1 MKSFKFL
8 LLLSA
13 AFLLTGCL
21 GADSSQ
27 TGDTTTK
34 RYDIEMVVTNS
45 GDGKVDVTL
54 PLNVT
59 AATDT
64 TSRQTAEGNTATST
78 RKAAVGWNGGTGA
91 LAEEEA
97 VMEGFASLF
106 QQWQDNRE
114 EGSDNTSTAAKKPT
128 ETVQQEEIVTGAVVE
143 PELVYETRFHHT
155 TEGSSDG
162 GKSLVLCPGQKMD
175 FDKCSVGDIVLPRH
189 DDDGREGYW
198 NMTAEPV
205 GDIVCIKD
213 GTSYRYRSGEKIL
226 EGKCD

>member
-1 MKSFKFL
+1 MESIKFL
-8 LLLSA
+8 LLVSS

-91 LAEEEA
+91 LAEEQA

-106 QQWQDNRE
+106 QQWQDNRK
-114 EGSDNTSTAAKKPT
+114 EGSDNTSTAAKRPT
-128 ETVQQEEIVTGAVVE
+128 ENGQPKEIVPGVITE
-143 PELVYETRFHHT
+143 PELIYETRFHHT

-162 GKSLVLCPGQKMD
+162 GKSLVLCPRQKMG
-175 FDKCSVGDIVLPRH
+175 FDKCTVGDINLPRH

-198 NMTAEPV
+198 NMTEVPA
-205 GDIVCIKD
+205 GDIVCTKD
-213 GTSYRYRSGEKIL
+213 GKSYRYKSGKKML

>member
-1 MKSFKFL
+1 MKNIDLL
-8 LLLSA
+8 LLLSSG
-13 AFLLTGCL
+13 FLLTGCL

-54 PLNVT
+54 PLNVS

-106 QQWQDNRE
+106 QQWQDNRKEHSDNSATTAKESTDAVQLE
-114 EGSDNTSTAAKKPT
+114 EG
-128 ETVQQEEIVTGAVVE
+128 VTGAADVS
-143 PELVYETRFHHT
+143 ELTYETRFHHT
-155 TEGSSDG
+155 TQGSFDG
-162 GKSLVLCPGQKMD
+162 GKSLVLCPGQKMG
-175 FDKCSVGDIVLPRH
+175 FEECLAGDIILPRH

-198 NMTAEPV
+198 NMTAVPA
-205 GDIVCIKD
+205 GDIVCTKD
-213 GTSYRYRSGEKIL
+213 GKSYRYKSGEKML

>member
-1 MKSFKFL
+1 MKNIEL
-8 LLLSA
+8 LLLVSS

-97 VMEGFASLF
+97 MMEGFASLF
-106 QQWQDNRE
+106 QQWQDNRK
-114 EGSDNTSTAAKKPT
+114 EGSDNSSTTAKKLS
-128 ETVQQEEIVTGAVVE
+128 ETVQPEETVPGLVVE
-143 PELVYETRFHHT
+143 PELTYETRFHHT
-155 TEGSSDG
+155 QTNGPDG
-162 GKSLVLCPGQKMD
+162 GQSLVLCLGQDLM
-175 FDKCSVGDIVLPRH
+175 FDSCTAGDVNIPYH
-189 DDDGREGYW
+189 GRDKDRLAFW
-198 NMTAEPV
+198 NMNKYRE
-205 GDIVCIKD
+205 GDIVCEKD
-213 GTSYRYRSGEKIL
+213 GEEYRYPANKTLVYGD
-226 EGKCD
+226 C

>member
-1 MKSFKFL
+1 MKNFEL
-8 LLLSA
+8 LLVLSA
-13 AFLLTGCL
+13 AFLLTRCL

-97 VMEGFASLF
+97 LMEGFASLF
-106 QQWQDNRE
+106 QQWQDNRK
-114 EGSDNTSTAAKKPT
+114 EGSDNSLAAAKEPA
-128 ETVQQEEIVTGAVVE
+128 EAVQPGELGTSVVVD
-143 PELVYETRFHHT
+143 PELTYETRFHHT

-162 GKSLVLCPGQKMD
+162 GKSLVLCPGQEMD
-175 FDKCSVGDIVLPRH
+175 FEKCSAGDTVLARH

-198 NMTAEPV
+198 KMTAEPA
-205 GDIVCIKD
+205 GDIVCTKD
-213 GTSYRYRSGEKIL
+213 GTSYRYKSGEKMF
-226 EGKCD
+226 EGKM

>member
-1 MKSFKFL
+1 MKNIEL
-8 LLLSA
+8 LLLLAS
-13 AFLLTGCL
+13 AFLFTGCL

-91 LAEEEA
+91 LAEEQA
-97 VMEGFASLF
+97 VMECFASLF
-106 QQWQDNRE
+106 QQWQDNRK
-114 EGSDNTSTAAKKPT
+114 EGSDNSSTTAKKLA
-128 ETVQQEEIVTGAVVE
+128 ETVQPEETVPGLVVE
-143 PELVYETRFHHT
+143 PELTYETRFHHT

-175 FDKCSVGDIVLPRH
+175 FDKCSAGEINLPRH

-198 NMTAEPV
+198 NMTAEPA
-205 GDIVCIKD
+205 GDIVCTKD
-213 GTSYRYRSGEKIL
+213 GKSYRYKSGEKMF
-226 EGKCD
+226 EGKCG